1 MEKWK
6 NGKKG
11 KSGWKNG
18 KMEKRL
24 KIDWDES
31 WIGED
36 EEKERMGS
44 GRNC

>member
-1 MEKWK
+1 
-6 NGKKG
+6 
-11 KSGWKNG
+11 
-18 KMEKRL
+18 MEKRL
-24 KIDWDES
+24 KIDRDES